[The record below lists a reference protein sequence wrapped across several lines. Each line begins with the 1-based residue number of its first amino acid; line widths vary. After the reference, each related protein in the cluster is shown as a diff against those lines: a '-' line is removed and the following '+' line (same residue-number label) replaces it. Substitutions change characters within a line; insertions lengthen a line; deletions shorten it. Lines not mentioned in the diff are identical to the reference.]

1 MFINGLDFFYI
12 IRLKRLGVKR
22 KILLVE
28 DDISLNE
35 TVKEFLEYNG
45 FEVKNVFDGD
55 SAVNEAY
62 ENVYDLILLDV
73 KLPNKNGFEVAK
85 EIRQFTD
92 VPIVFITS
100 LDGEKDVEKGFL
112 SGGDDYIRK
121 PFSLKELKLRIDAIM
136 RRIYGGRERIDLGDG
151 FEFDVKNN
159 ELLKDNKP
167 VHLKTKVAKLLN
179 LFIKH
184 RGEVLSKD
192 KIFAEIY
199 NYEETPNEASL
210 RTFVKTLRN
219 ILGNDKIQTIKDIGY
234 KFVG

>member
-1 MFINGLDFFYI
+1 VFINGLDFFYI

-28 DDISLNE
+28 DDVSLNE

-62 ENVYDLILLDV
+62 ENIYDLILLDV

-85 EIRQFTD
+85 EIREFTD
-92 VPIVFITS
+92 VPIMFITS

-151 FEFDVKNN
+151 FVFDVNN
-159 ELLKDNKP
+159 MELLKNSMP
-167 VHLKTKVAKLLN
+167 VHLKTKVARLLN

-199 NYEETPNEASL
+199 DYEETPNEASL